1 MLPNKHAADIKRRRP
16 TEQKSLK
23 EQLIGA
29 WTLSTYVARDI
40 GSGVESY
47 PLGEHP
53 LGLIL
58 YTPDGYMSAQLQRP
72 ERHSFSGGDLLHATP
87 EEYAAAGS
95 SYIAY
100 SGRFFVDEIKKSLSH
115 EMAVSF
121 FPNWFG
127 QRQVRLVDVND
138 EWLQLS
144 TDGPIHFEGAQK
156 TAALRW
162 RRAAPN

>member
-1 MLPNKHAADIKRRRP
+1 MS
-16 TEQKSLK
+16 EKSLR
-23 EQLIGA
+23 EQLVGA
-29 WTLSTYVARDI
+29 WALSSFVERDI
-40 GSGVESY
+40 ETGVENR
-47 PLGEHP
+47 PFGERP

-121 FPNWFG
+121 FPNWVG
-127 QRQVRLVDVND
+127 QRQVRLVGGGGGG
-138 EWLQLS
+138 LQ
-144 TDGPIHFEGAQK
+144 
-156 TAALRW
+156 
-162 RRAAPN
+162 

>member
-1 MLPNKHAADIKRRRP
+1 MSEKPLR
-16 TEQKSLK
+16 

-29 WTLSTYVARDI
+29 WTLTSYVERDI
-40 GSGVESY
+40 ETGVENR
-47 PLGEHP
+47 PLGERP

-72 ERHSFSGGDLLHATP
+72 ERPPFAEGDLLHATP

-100 SGRFFVDEIKKSLSH
+100 SGRFFVDEGNQLLSH

-127 QRQVRLVDVND
+127 QRQVRLVEVNG
-138 EWLQLS
+138 ERLQLS
-144 TDGPIHFEGAQK
+144 TDGPQRFNGARK
-156 TAALRW
+156 TAMLTW
-162 RRAAPN
+162 RRAPPN